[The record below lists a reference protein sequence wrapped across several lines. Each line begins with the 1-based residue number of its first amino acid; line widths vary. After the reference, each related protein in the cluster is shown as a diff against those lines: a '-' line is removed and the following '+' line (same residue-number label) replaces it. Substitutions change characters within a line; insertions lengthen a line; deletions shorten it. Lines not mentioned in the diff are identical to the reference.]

1 MIYIYSLI
9 NGELIIGKSAELP
22 AMIKIIDPFY
32 IMDSITETGQF
43 GTKLTSVLTFSSSD
57 CIVISE
63 DKVLFCFPA
72 SDAMVAYYEKLVD
85 WYKKNN
91 SDVILEEAITEMEKS
106 EKRYDKLLTM
116 LRGNNKIN

>member
-22 AMIKIIDPFY
+22 AMVKIIDPFY
-32 IMDSITETGQF
+32 IMDSITEEGQF

-57 CIVISE
+57 YIVVSE

-91 SDVILEEAITEMEKS
+91 SDLILEEAVAEMEKS
-106 EKRYDKLLTM
+106 EKRYDKLMHM
-116 LRGNNKIN
+116 LRGSNKIN